1 MTTTI
6 TAKATLQ
13 LVTFSPE
20 RKVFVGQEATISC
33 GSDSYPAKVVEIRTV
48 RGGMFEVDLQE
59 FRFVGDKSK
68 PLTVG
73 HQDWLIRWDQ
83 PKGSVTTIKLHKD
96 GSIVK
101 AGRSGYRFTLGVARP
116 YYCWEF

>member
-1 MTTTI
+1 MTTATI

-20 RKVFVGQEATISC
+20 RKVFVDQEATISC
-33 GSDSYPAKVVEIRTV
+33 GSDSYPAKVVEIRPV
-48 RGGMFEVDLQE
+48 RGGYEVDLRQ
-59 FRFVGDKSK
+59 FNFVWDKTK
-68 PLTVG
+68 PGGQG
-73 HQDWLIRWDQ
+73 HQNWIIEWDR
-83 PKGSVTTIKLHKD
+83 PVGGVTTIKLHKD